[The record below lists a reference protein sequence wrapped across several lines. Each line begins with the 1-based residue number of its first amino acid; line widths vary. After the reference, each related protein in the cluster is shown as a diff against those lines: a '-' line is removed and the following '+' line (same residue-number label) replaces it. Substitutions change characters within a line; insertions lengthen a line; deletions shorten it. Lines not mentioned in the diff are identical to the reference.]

1 VPHLFLA
8 RLQIKQCDQSLARSD
23 RSKRR
28 NLVHSFAAFLVFSLI
43 SSLHAQV
50 AHAGEDTEVANAT
63 FEDDTDEAP
72 VLINQRVP
80 LKLKVEIAALF
91 MPTLVEKYLN
101 HIGGS
106 VAVNL
111 HLTDW
116 IAVELLGGYVYMRET
131 SIIGGAAGVRYSIAT
146 ERGEVRDPN
155 LPDLVGMSWFVQA
168 GANISPLYGKLNFFS
183 EFDLSAQ
190 LYLCGGIGV
199 VGAVKRQISDAS
211 APNEVPITNLVPNP
225 GGAVKLAGNFG
236 LGFRFFFNKWFAIR
250 GEFRDFVFSDSFVF
264 GTTGAADVDIIH
276 NFMGLVGL
284 SFVVN

>member
-1 VPHLFLA
+1 MPHLFLA
-8 RLQIKQCDQSLARSD
+8 RLPWRTR

-28 NLVHSFAAFLVFSLI
+28 NFVHPLALFLGFSLA
-43 SSLHAQV
+43 SGLYQGT
-50 AHAGEDTEVANAT
+50 AHAGEDTEVATAK
-63 FEDDTDEAP
+63 FEDDADAAP
-72 VLINQRVP
+72 VVVNQTVP

-116 IAVELLGGYVYMRET
+116 IAIELLGGYVYMRET

-190 LYLCGGIGV
+190 LYLCGGIGI
-199 VGAVKRQISDAS
+199 VGAVKRQITGVDETAT
-211 APNEVPITNLVPNP
+211 AIVANP

-276 NFMGLVGL
+276 NFMGLFGL

>member
-1 VPHLFLA
+1 MPHLFLA
-8 RLQIKQCDQSLARSD
+8 RLPEHRSAYLLPQNAH
-23 RSKRR
+23 SKRR
-28 NLVHSFAAFLVFSLI
+28 NSFIGLVVFSLV
-43 SSLHAQV
+43 SVLHQQN
-50 AHAGEDTEVANAT
+50 AHADEDTEVAQAK
-63 FEDDTDEAP
+63 FEDDADAAP
-72 VLINQRVP
+72 VVVNQRIP
-80 LKLKVEIAALF
+80 LKLKFEIAVLF
-91 MPTLVEKYLN
+91 MPTLIEKYLN
-101 HIGGS
+101 HTGGS
-106 VAVNL
+106 VALNL

-116 IAVELLGGYVYMRET
+116 ISLEVLGGYVYMRET

-199 VGAVKRQISDAS
+199 VGAVKRQITGTD
-211 APNEVPITNLVPNP
+211 EVSTNLVANP

-250 GEFRDFVFSDSFVF
+250 GEFRDFVFADSFVF
-264 GTTGAADVDIIH
+264 GTSGAADVDIIH
-276 NFMGLVGL
+276 NFMGLFGL
-284 SFVVN
+284 SFIVN